1 MEDSASTPL
10 SSSAAT
16 ATSTSTPAAP
26 TARKQLDKE
35 QVRKALDALLTHCKS
50 RKNNY
55 GLLLNENENLFL
67 MVVLWKIPSK
77 ELRVRLPLPHG
88 IRSDLEDICL
98 FTKDEPNSTPEKT
111 EQFYR
116 KLLNK
121 HGIKT
126 ISQIIPFQ
134 TLKKEYKPFEAKLR
148 LLSTFDFFL
157 TDARIRRLL
166 PSLIGRHFYQRKK
179 VPVSVNLLSKNL
191 SREINDCIGG
201 TVLNISKSGSCS
213 AIRVGHVGMQ
223 IEHIIENIVAVTKG
237 LSEKLPEKWESV
249 KLLFVKTE
257 KSAALPIFSSFV
269 SNWDEATKKSMLNK
283 KKKEARKKR
292 RERNHEKQ
300 KERTKIRKKKQQ
312 ASKPASVLSKDAVAP
327 ESVDTTEKKPES
339 KKEQT
344 PEHGKK
350 RRRKGK
356 AQVQVANDSEDEIPQ
371 LVPIG
376 KTPAKK
382 NVEIQKHATGKK
394 SPTKS
399 PIPSTPR
406 GKKRKALPASETPEA
421 AESETPKAAESETP
435 GKAPRKKP
443 KIKEEAVK
451 EKSPSL
457 GKKDVRQTPKKPE
470 AKFFTTPSKSARKA
484 SHTPK
489 KRPKKTK
496 VPQST

>member
-16 ATSTSTPAAP
+16 VTSTSTPAAP
-26 TARKQLDKE
+26 TTRKQLDKE
-35 QVRKALDALLTHCKS
+35 QDALFTHCKS
-50 RKNNY
+50 RKNDY
-55 GLLLNENENLFL
+55 G
-67 MVVLWKIPSK
+67 
-77 ELRVRLPLPHG
+77 
-88 IRSDLEDICL
+88 
-98 FTKDEPNSTPEKT
+98 
-111 EQFYR
+111 

-134 TLKKEYKPFEAKLR
+134 TIKKEYKSFEVKLR
-148 LLSTFDFFL
+148 LMSTFDFFL
-157 TDARIRRLL
+157 TDARIRQLL

-191 SREINDCIGG
+191 SIEINDCRGIGH
-201 TVLNISKSGSCS
+201 I
-213 AIRVGHVGMQ
+213 GMQ

-257 KSAALPIFSSFV
+257 KPAALPIFFSFV
-269 SNWDEATKKSMLNK
+269 SNWDEANKKSMLNK

-292 RERNHEKQ
+292 RERNYEKQ
-300 KERTKIRKKKQQ
+300 KESNKIRKKKQQ
-312 ASKPASVLSKDAVAP
+312 ARKPASVLSKDTVAP
-327 ESVDTTEKKPES
+327 ESGDATVTKPES

-350 RRRKGK
+350 RRGKGET
-356 AQVQVANDSEDEIPQ
+356 QVQVAHDSEDEIPQ

-376 KTPAKK
+376 KTS
-382 NVEIQKHATGKK
+382 IQKHATGKK

-399 PIPSTPR
+399 PIPSTPH

-421 AESETPKAAESETP
+421 AESETPENGPWE
-435 GKAPRKKP
+435 KP
-443 KIKEEAVK
+443 KIKEVVK
-451 EKSPSL
+451 ENNPSL

-470 AKFFTTPSKSARKA
+470 ARFFTTPSKSARKA

-489 KRPKKTK
+489 KRPPKTK

>member
-10 SSSAAT
+10 SSSATT

-26 TARKQLDKE
+26 TAQKQLDKE

-50 RKNNY
+50 RKNDY

-67 MVVLWKIPSK
+67 MVVLQKIPSK

-157 TDARIRRLL
+157 TDARIRWLL
-166 PSLIGRHFYQRKK
+166 PSLIEKHFYQRKK

-201 TVLNISKSGSCS
+201 TVLNISKRGSCS
-213 AIRVGHVGMQ
+213 VICIGHIGMQ

-237 LSEKLPEKWESV
+237 LSEKLLEKWESV

-269 SNWDEATKKSMLNK
+269 SNWDEATKKSMLKK
-283 KKKEARKKR
+283 KKKE
-292 RERNHEKQ
+292 Q
-300 KERTKIRKKKQQ
+300 KERNKIRKKKQH

-327 ESVDTTEKKPES
+327 ESGDATVKKPES

-350 RRRKGK
+350 RRGKGK
-356 AQVQVANDSEDEIPQ
+356 AQVQVAHDSKDEIPQ
-371 LVPIG
+371 VVPIG
-376 KTPAKK
+376 KTPAKE
-382 NVEIQKHATGKK
+382 NVEIQKHATGRN
-394 SPTKS
+394 
-399 PIPSTPR
+399 PIPSTSH
-406 GKKRKALPASETPEA
+406 GKKRKALPA
-421 AESETPKAAESETP
+421 SETPKAAESETP
-435 GKAPRKKP
+435 GKGPWKKP
-443 KIKEEAVK
+443 KIKEEAMK
-451 EKSPSL
+451 ENNPSL
-457 GKKDVRQTPKKPE
+457 GKKDPE

-489 KRPKKTK
+489 KQPQKTK

>member
-16 ATSTSTPAAP
+16 ATSTSTSAAP

-35 QVRKALDALLTHCKS
+35 QVRKALEALLTHCKS
-50 RKNNY
+50 RKNDY

-116 KLLNK
+116 KLLDK

-213 AIRVGHVGMQ
+213 AIRIGHIGMQ

-300 KERTKIRKKKQQ
+300 KERNKIRKKKQQ
-312 ASKPASVLSKDAVAP
+312 ASKPASVLSQDAVAP
-327 ESVDTTEKKPES
+327 ESGDATVKKPES

-350 RRRKGK
+350 RRGKGK

-376 KTPAKK
+376 KTPAKE
-382 NVEIQKHATGKK
+382 NVEIQKHAKGKK

-406 GKKRKALPASETPEA
+406 GKKRKALPASEI
-421 AESETPKAAESETP
+421 PKAAESETP
-435 GKAPRKKP
+435 GKGPRKKP

-451 EKSPSL
+451 EKNPSL

-484 SHTPK
+484 SHTLK